1 MIETLT
7 PFCVGSEQSR
17 RRSGCFAGQR
27 AVIGKT
33 ERSAIPM
40 LSALRFFLIEQSGYC
55 RSYPRNRRLRT
66 ETVADFEVSLLWHI
80 RTDNDPA
87 QAWFRDVVAEAVAA
101 LRTGRR

>member
-1 MIETLT
+1 
-7 PFCVGSEQSR
+7 
-17 RRSGCFAGQR
+17 
-27 AVIGKT
+27 
-33 ERSAIPM
+33 M

-101 LRTGRR
+101 LRTGRRVSAPRRMRFPIVNLLSPSS